1 MTQTNA
7 IETIF
12 FYNCFIPAPLL
23 MVKGYK
29 DNYTI
34 ADLSYNIIS
43 QPAFNP
49 SATYSYAKATIESFS
64 PQSIQTFIS
73 SQG

>member
-1 MTQTNA
+1 
-7 IETIF
+7 
-12 FYNCFIPAPLL
+12 

-64 PQSIQTFIS
+64 PQSVQTFIS